1 MKPVLF
7 ASRIWKLPAV
17 YPPRVSGRGFI
28 RSLPLVAAILFVL
41 AVYAFFAGDGKLDFR
56 RLGTYQ
62 ETNYAS
68 LAEGFYRGHL
78 YLWVTPDPRLT
89 ALPYPYDF
97 KLRGAI
103 DYRWDAS
110 YLNGRYYLYST
121 PLPVLLAYL
130 PLRILRGAYPPDS
143 FVALLFSA
151 WAFLAIV
158 AFTRRAL
165 RLAGRPLHIPFPL
178 WVLFIGLG
186 NVVAF
191 VLVTIHMYEI
201 AIITGMAMTAIW
213 ALALLQFNESPTLG
227 RTMWL
232 TLWLA
237 LSIAARPNLGVL
249 LFVTAF
255 VILRRKPS
263 IKIIAASLAPL
274 AIVAIAMLW
283 YNAAR
288 FGDPLEFGVRYQL
301 THVDMAG
308 KKVCSLCTFPE
319 LSRFANNLGH
329 YLFWPLHVR
338 STFPFLDA
346 MPARLDPAVSWPT
359 PGNMT
364 EQIIGIAP
372 LAPLMMLGTLIAVLV
387 ALRRGAMDVVTRS
400 SLQIMA
406 GAWLIVFGLSSCWW
420 IVARYS
426 LDFMMLLSAST
437 VVLLEFALTRLRG
450 TTIRFAPVRTAIA
463 ALACYSI
470 LTGILLGFVGPGDAF
485 KRANPAVFE
494 RVANLFK

>member
-1 MKPVLF
+1 MRLY
-7 ASRIWKLPAV
+7 A
-17 YPPRVSGRGFI
+17 PRVSDRGI
-28 RSLPLVAAILFVL
+28 VRWLAILFVL
-41 AVYAFFAGDGKLDFR
+41 AVYAFFAGDGKFDFR
-56 RLGTYQ
+56 RLGTWQ

-103 DYRWDAS
+103 DYRWDTS
-110 YLNGRYYLYST
+110 YLNGHYYLYSS
-121 PLPVLLAYL
+121 PLPVLLVYL

-165 RLAGRPLHIPFPL
+165 RLAGQPLHIPFWL

-186 NVVAF
+186 NVAAF

-201 AIITGMAMTAIW
+201 AIITGMAMTAMW
-213 ALALLQFNESPTLG
+213 ALALLRFNESPAAG
-227 RTMWL
+227 RAAWL

-263 IKIIAASLAPL
+263 MKMIAASLAPL

-301 THVDMAG
+301 THVDMSG
-308 KKVCSLCTFPE
+308 RKVCSLCTVPE
-319 LSRFANNLGH
+319 VARFANNIGH
-329 YLFWPLHVR
+329 YLFWPLHIQ

-346 MPARLDPAVSWPT
+346 MPARLDSAVSWPT

-372 LAPLMMLGTLIAVLV
+372 LAPLMILGTLV
-387 ALRRGAMDVVTRS
+387 ALLLALSPGPKDLVTRS
-400 SLQIMA
+400 ALQVMA
-406 GAWLIVFGLSSCWW
+406 GAWLIVFGLSTCWW

-426 LDFMMLLSAST
+426 LDFMLLMSAAS
-437 VVLLEFALTRLRG
+437 VICIENALTRLRA
-450 TTIRFAPVRTAIA
+450 TTIRFAPIRAMII

-494 RVANLFK
+494 KVADWFN

>member
-1 MKPVLF
+1 MRLY
-7 ASRIWKLPAV
+7 A
-17 YPPRVSGRGFI
+17 PRVSDRGI
-28 RSLPLVAAILFVL
+28 VRWLAILFVL
-41 AVYAFFAGDGKLDFR
+41 AVYAFFAGDGKFDFR
-56 RLGTYQ
+56 RLGTWQ

-103 DYRWDAS
+103 DYRWDTS
-110 YLNGRYYLYST
+110 YLNGHYYLYSS
-121 PLPVLLAYL
+121 PLPVLLVYL

-165 RLAGRPLHIPFPL
+165 RLAGQPLHIPFWL

-186 NVVAF
+186 NVAAF

-201 AIITGMAMTAIW
+201 AIITGMAMTAMW
-213 ALALLQFNESPTLG
+213 ALALLRFNESPAAG
-227 RTMWL
+227 RAAWL

-263 IKIIAASLAPL
+263 MKMIAASLAPL

-301 THVDMAG
+301 THVDMSG
-308 KKVCSLCTFPE
+308 RKVCSLCTVPE
-319 LSRFANNLGH
+319 VARFANNIGH
-329 YLFWPLHVR
+329 YLFWPLHIQ

-346 MPARLDPAVSWPT
+346 MPARLDSAVSWPT

-372 LAPLMMLGTLIAVLV
+372 LAPLMILGTLV
-387 ALRRGAMDVVTRS
+387 ALLLALRPGPKDLVTRS
-400 SLQIMA
+400 ALQVMA
-406 GAWLIVFGLSSCWW
+406 GAWLIVFGLSTCWW

-426 LDFMMLLSAST
+426 LDFMLLMSAAS
-437 VVLLEFALTRLRG
+437 VICIENALTRLRA
-450 TTIRFAPVRTAIA
+450 TTIRFAPIRAMII

-494 RVANLFK
+494 KVADWFN

>member
-1 MKPVLF
+1 MRLY
-7 ASRIWKLPAV
+7 A
-17 YPPRVSGRGFI
+17 PRVSDRGI
-28 RSLPLVAAILFVL
+28 VRWLAILFVL
-41 AVYAFFAGDGKLDFR
+41 AVYAFFAGDGKFDFR
-56 RLGTYQ
+56 RLGTWQ

-103 DYRWDAS
+103 DYRWDTS
-110 YLNGRYYLYST
+110 YLNGHYYLYSS
-121 PLPVLLAYL
+121 PLPVLLVYL

-165 RLAGRPLHIPFPL
+165 RLAGQPLHIPFWL

-186 NVVAF
+186 NVAAF

-201 AIITGMAMTAIW
+201 AIITGMAMTAMW
-213 ALALLQFNESPTLG
+213 ALALLRFNESPAAG
-227 RTMWL
+227 RAAWL

-263 IKIIAASLAPL
+263 MKMIAASLAPL

-301 THVDMAG
+301 THVDMSG
-308 KKVCSLCTFPE
+308 RKVCSLCTVPE
-319 LSRFANNLGH
+319 VARFANNIGH
-329 YLFWPLHVR
+329 YLFWPLHIQ
-338 STFPFLDA
+338 SAFPFLDA
-346 MPARLDPAVSWPT
+346 MPARLDSAVSWPT

-372 LAPLMMLGTLIAVLV
+372 LAPLMILGTLV
-387 ALRRGAMDVVTRS
+387 ALLLALSPGPKDLVTRS
-400 SLQIMA
+400 ALQVMA
-406 GAWLIVFGLSSCWW
+406 GAWLIVFGLSTCWW

-426 LDFMMLLSAST
+426 LDFMLLMSAAS
-437 VVLLEFALTRLRG
+437 VICIENALTRLRA
-450 TTIRFAPVRTAIA
+450 TTIRFAPIRAMII

-494 RVANLFK
+494 KVADWFN

>member
-1 MKPVLF
+1 MRLYAPPV
-7 ASRIWKLPAV
+7 SD
-17 YPPRVSGRGFI
+17 RGFI

-41 AVYAFFAGDGKLDFR
+41 AVYAFFAGDGRFDFR
-56 RLGTYQ
+56 RLGTWQ

-103 DYRWDAS
+103 DYRWDTS
-110 YLNGRYYLYST
+110 YLNGRYYLYSS

-158 AFTRRAL
+158 AFARRAL
-165 RLAGRPLHIPFPL
+165 RLAGRPLHIPFPF
-178 WVLFIGLG
+178 WALFIGVG

-201 AIITGMAMTAIW
+201 AIITGMAMTAMW
-213 ALALLQFNESPTLG
+213 ALALLRFNESPTTG
-227 RTMWL
+227 RAVWL

-263 IKIIAASLAPL
+263 MKMLAASLAPL
-274 AIVAIAMLW
+274 AIVAMAMLW

-308 KKVCSLCTFPE
+308 RNVCSLCTVPE
-319 LSRFANNLGH
+319 LARFANNIGH

-338 STFPFLDA
+338 SAFPFLDA

-372 LAPLMMLGTLIAVLV
+372 LAPLMILGSVFALLLPLGLNREATDV
-387 ALRRGAMDVVTRS
+387 ATRS
-400 SLQIMA
+400 AFHVMA
-406 GAWLIVFGLSSCWW
+406 GAWLILFGLSTCWW

-426 LDFMMLLSAST
+426 LDFMLLMSAASAICIET
-437 VVLLEFALTRLRG
+437 GLTNLRTLG
-450 TTIRFAPVRTAIA
+450 TRIRPLRTAIA

-494 RVANLFK
+494 RVAGWFK

>member
-1 MKPVLF
+1 MRLY
-7 ASRIWKLPAV
+7 A
-17 YPPRVSGRGFI
+17 PRVSDRGI
-28 RSLPLVAAILFVL
+28 VRWLAILFVL
-41 AVYAFFAGDGKLDFR
+41 AVYAFFAGDGKFDFR
-56 RLGTYQ
+56 RLGTWQ

-103 DYRWDAS
+103 DYRWDTS
-110 YLNGRYYLYST
+110 YLNGHYYLYSS
-121 PLPVLLAYL
+121 PLPVLLVYL

-165 RLAGRPLHIPFPL
+165 RLAGQPLHIPFWL

-186 NVVAF
+186 NVAAF

-201 AIITGMAMTAIW
+201 AIITGMAMTAMW
-213 ALALLQFNESPTLG
+213 ALALLRFNESPAAG
-227 RTMWL
+227 RAAWL

-263 IKIIAASLAPL
+263 MKMIAASLAPL

-301 THVDMAG
+301 THVDMSG
-308 KKVCSLCTFPE
+308 RKVCSLCTVPE
-319 LSRFANNLGH
+319 VARFANNIGH
-329 YLFWPLHVR
+329 YLFWPLHIQ

-346 MPARLDPAVSWPT
+346 MPARLDSAVSWPT

-372 LAPLMMLGTLIAVLV
+372 LAPLMILGTLV
-387 ALRRGAMDVVTRS
+387 ALLLALRPHPKDLVTRS
-400 SLQIMA
+400 ALQVMA
-406 GAWLIVFGLSSCWW
+406 GAWLIVFGLSTCWW

-426 LDFMMLLSAST
+426 LDFMLLMSAAS
-437 VVLLEFALTRLRG
+437 VICIENALTRLRA
-450 TTIRFAPVRTAIA
+450 TTIRFAPIRAMII

-494 RVANLFK
+494 KVADWFN